1 VAIDYKVDGRIAT
14 ITIYH
19 PEAYNSI
26 DVRTLREL
34 HDALVTFRDDNDVW
48 VGIVTGAG
56 EKAFCSGADIAEMLP
71 FLKSNAHKPWEIPD
85 TPLRGMELYK
95 PLIAAI
101 NGVALG
107 GGLEVALIC
116 DIRIAADNAR
126 FGSPEVGLGI
136 IPGWSA
142 TQRLPRV
149 IPWAK
154 AAEILFTGKPINA
167 QEAYRIGLVN
177 EVVPK
182 AELMARAQKWAEDL
196 CQVGPLALRAAK
208 EAMIRGY
215 SMPLNEGIKLES
227 VLFNYLLGTEDYEEG
242 RDAFLN
248 KRKPQFKAK

>member
-1 VAIDYKVDGRIAT
+1 MAVDFKVEGRIAT
-14 ITIYH
+14 ITLNR
-19 PEAYNSI
+19 PEVYNSI

-34 HDALVTFRDDNDVW
+34 HDALTDFRENDDAW
-48 VGIVTGAG
+48 VGILTGAG

-71 FLKSNAHKPWEIPD
+71 FLKSVEHKSWQIPE
-85 TPLRGMELYK
+85 TPLRFMEVYK
-95 PLIAAI
+95 PIIGAI

-107 GGLEVALIC
+107 GGLEIALIC
-116 DIRIAADNAR
+116 DIRIAAEHAR
-126 FGSPEVGLGI
+126 FGCPEVNHGI
-136 IPGWSA
+136 MPGWGA
-142 TQRLPRV
+142 TQRLTRI

-154 AAEILFTGKPINA
+154 ATELVFSGKPINA

-182 AELMARAQKWAEDL
+182 TDLMTRAQKWAEDL

-215 SMPLNEGIKLES
+215 SMPLDEGIKLES
-227 VLFNYLLGTEDYEEG
+227 ALFSYLLGTEDFKEG

-248 KRKPQFKAK
+248 KRKPQFKGK

>member
-1 VAIDYKVDGRIAT
+1 MAIDYKIEGKIAT
-14 ITIYH
+14 ITINH

-26 DVRTLREL
+26 DVRTLKEL
-34 HDALVTFRDDNDVW
+34 HEALVSFRDNNDVW

-56 EKAFCSGADIAEMLP
+56 DKAFCSGADVAEMLP
-71 FLKSNAHKPWEIPD
+71 FLKANAHKPWEIPD
-85 TPLRGMELYK
+85 TPFRGMELYK

-107 GGLEVALIC
+107 GGLEVALFC
-116 DIRIAADNAR
+116 DIRIAAENAR
-126 FGSPEVGLGI
+126 FGSPEVNLGI

-142 TQRLPRV
+142 TQRLPRI
-149 IPWAK
+149 IPWVK

-182 AELMARAQKWAEDL
+182 AELMVRAQKWAEDL
-196 CQVGPLALRAAK
+196 CQVAPLALRAAK

-215 SMPLNEGIKLES
+215 SLPLNEGIKLES
-227 VLFNYLLGTEDYEEG
+227 VLFEYLQGTEDYVEG

>member
-1 VAIDYKVDGRIAT
+1 MAIDYKVDGKIAT
-14 ITIYH
+14 ITINH
-19 PEAYNSI
+19 PEAYNSV
-26 DVRTLREL
+26 DVRTLRDL
-34 HDALVTFRDDNDVW
+34 HDALVTFRDNNDVW

-56 EKAFCSGADIAEMLP
+56 DKAFCSGADITEMLP
-71 FLKSNAHKPWEIPD
+71 FLKSAANKPWEIPE

-107 GGLEVALIC
+107 GGLEIALIC
-116 DIRIAADNAR
+116 DIRIAAEHAR
-126 FGSPEVGLGI
+126 FGSPEVSLGI

-154 AAEILFTGKPINA
+154 AAEILLTGKPINA

-177 EVVPK
+177 EVVSK
-182 AELMARAQKWAEDL
+182 TELMARAQKMAEDL
-196 CQVGPLALRAAK
+196 CQVGPLGLRAAK